1 MSKSNKSKQEKESLI
16 EKKEE
21 KPANSSQSLPAVNNS
36 NSAKKTTEAKDKI
49 PTRFE

>member
-21 KPANSSQSLPAVNNS
+21 KPANANQPPATNTS
-36 NSAKKTTEAKDKI
+36 KTAEIQVKTPSK
-49 PTRFE
+49 FE